1 MKIVLERNQKS
12 TGMMTTKQV
21 FSVAFRAEV
30 SQEERDAINK
40 YKLADEVLY
49 QSHDVQGGSGITGM
63 LQRAYMRSKIKSI
76 SVRDLVNGKT
86 IECDD
91 ITEMLE
97 VEAQVVEAAGG
108 LKNVLEAALTFGG
121 RHIIEV

>member
-12 TGMMTTKQV
+12 AGMIASKQV

-40 YKLADEVLY
+40 YKLADELLY
-49 QSHDVQGGSGITGM
+49 QSHEVRGGTGIMGAV
-63 LQRAYMRSKIKSI
+63 QRAYLRSKIKSI
-76 SVRDLVNGKT
+76 NVRDLVNGKT
-86 IECDD
+86 VECDD
-91 ITEMLE
+91 VGEMLE
-97 VEAQVVEAAGG
+97 VENQVVEAAGG
-108 LKNVLEAALTFGG
+108 LKSILEAALTFGG

>member
-1 MKIVLERNQKS
+1 MKIVLERNQK
-12 TGMMTTKQV
+12 TAGMISTKQV

-40 YKLADEVLY
+40 YKLADELLY
-49 QSHDVQGGSGITGM
+49 QSHEVQGGSGIMGVV
-63 LQRAYMRSKIKSI
+63 QRAYLRSKIKSI

-91 ITEMLE
+91 VGEMLE
-97 VEAQVVEAAGG
+97 VEGQVVEAATG
-108 LKNVLEAALTFGG
+108 LKNVLQAALTFGG